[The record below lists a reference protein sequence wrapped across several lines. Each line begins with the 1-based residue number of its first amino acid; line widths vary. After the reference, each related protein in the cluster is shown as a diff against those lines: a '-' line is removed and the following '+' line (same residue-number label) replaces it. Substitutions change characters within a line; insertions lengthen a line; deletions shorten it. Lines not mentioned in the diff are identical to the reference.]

1 MCDIFTVD
9 LARGTLN
16 LSYDTRAARSELDLH
31 ICSARSQPSIYSEV
45 VLVSIGNQD
54 DNEEDRDMVITI
66 ARLAPLPAKGETA

>member
-31 ICSARSQPSIYSEV
+31 ICSARSQPSIYREV

-54 DNEEDRDMVITI
+54 DSEDRDMVVTI